1 MVNEV
6 LNRQKPITYGKKKA
20 YSRPRSRAIAVVSRC
35 TVFGPPMLF
44 DRGRAGGLKGKN
56 WTVSTGDAAEMDEFS
71 IESIESIGDF
81 NVITTDGL

>member
-1 MVNEV
+1 MKGQVSGKSP
-6 LNRQKPITYGKKKA
+6 NRLRTRKKKG

-35 TVFGPPMLF
+35 TVFGPPILF
-44 DRGRAGGLKGKN
+44 DRGRAGGRKGKN

-71 IESIESIGDF
+71 IESIGDF